1 MLSGKVRVALRIL
14 IVILLLF
21 GFAVG
26 GVYVGYNYVISQ
38 DKRFNALKSDID
50 AGKYKI
56 TQETEGAVCVVI
68 RSGDSTSDI
77 ADKLYDQGLITNK
90 FLFSIISKLNGFD
103 GAYVAGTHYLLKG
116 FSYDELMYFLTLEP
130 AAVKVTIPEGSTYY
144 DVKKILHEAGL
155 NFDDAEFDKCMN
167 SPNLFTDYEFVS

>member
-56 TQETEGAVCVVI
+56 YVVE
-68 RSGDSTSDI
+68 SDI
-77 ADKLYDQGLITNK
+77 D
-90 FLFSIISKLNGFD
+90 
-103 GAYVAGTHYLLKG
+103 V
-116 FSYDELMYFLTLEP
+116 TLEGTS
-130 AAVKVTIPEGSTYY
+130 VKGNFAITASLKDDSAILCTWQKSI
-144 DVKKILHEAGL
+144 KILLHA
-155 NFDDAEFDKCMN
+155 
-167 SPNLFTDYEFVS
+167 

>member
-68 RSGDSTSDI
+68 RSADPVSTSSSMV
-77 ADKLYDQGLITNK
+77 LRP
-90 FLFSIISKLNGFD
+90 
-103 GAYVAGTHYLLKG
+103 GTRTSRLQL
-116 FSYDELMYFLTLEP
+116 SR
-130 AAVKVTIPEGSTYY
+130 
-144 DVKKILHEAGL
+144 
-155 NFDDAEFDKCMN
+155 
-167 SPNLFTDYEFVS
+167 